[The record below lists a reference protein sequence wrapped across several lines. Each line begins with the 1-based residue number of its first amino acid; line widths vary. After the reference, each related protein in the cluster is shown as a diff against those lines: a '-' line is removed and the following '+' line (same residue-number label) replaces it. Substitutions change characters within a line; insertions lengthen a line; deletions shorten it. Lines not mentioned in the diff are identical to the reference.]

1 MRPGED
7 VVTDFDKIRQFNGKI
22 ASKWQPPD
30 SYRRWAAGANKLLKL
45 YYRMRNSGLLWPE
58 LIDQLKKATDAWQQV
73 GDIRYKNQV
82 DPQYYI
88 EFSEI
93 QKFDVVNYLTFQKN
107 IIKLLGEDKGQ
118 TFTEETRD
126 STPGTRCH
134 FCRTALVK
142 PSYIVHRVGPE
153 IVHKSDPI
161 GIQCLHAYTG
171 KLKKLVE
178 MPELANLLATA
189 VAA

>member
-1 MRPGED
+1 M
-7 VVTDFDKIRQFNGKI
+7 TDFDKIRQFNGKI
-22 ASKWQPPD
+22 ASKWRAPD
-30 SYRRWAAGANKLLKL
+30 NYRRWAVGANKLLKL
-45 YYRMRNSGLLWPE
+45 YYRMRNSGLLWPD
-58 LIDQLKKATDAWQQV
+58 LIDQLKKATDVWQQV
-73 GDIRYKNQV
+73 GDTRYKSQV

-88 EFSEI
+88 EFAEI

-134 FCRTALVK
+134 FCRTQLVK

-153 IVHKSDPI
+153 VVHKSEPI

-178 MPELANLLATA
+178 MPELSNLLATA
-189 VAA
+189 TTVSA